1 MGDIVRIL
9 MNRIIDYAGLFP
21 PAKLDLPTSLQHYT
35 KYMMGDDN
43 WALSHFVIPQKLL
56 ENFPLDLLSPEYN
69 YNFSLLPDLF
79 TTTGSREAVAES
91 FLKKLTVLV
100 KAIEKFEE
108 AKNVKI
114 AWLEIKLNHHLF
126 SFGEELLVFIV
137 KSLSEVSKK
146 FSLDMIFFEIPF
158 QNSNDR
164 MFSSLVAV
172 LSLDSDYP
180 SGIKFRTGG
189 ITPDLFPSLSSL
201 SQAIKLCAK
210 HGIAMKATAGLHSH
224 IRHFDKDLGV
234 WRYGYLNV
242 FLAMM
247 MAVKFQLSRQL
258 ILELLSETDVSQI
271 DFDGEIRWK
280 EFALTKTDIE
290 DLRSSVAISYGSCNY
305 IEPLEH
311 LRGLGLL
318 T

>member
-1 MGDIVRIL
+1 MGDIVRTL

-21 PAKLDLPTSLQHYT
+21 PANLDLPTSLQQYT

-56 ENFPLDLLSPEYN
+56 ENFPFELLSPEYN
-69 YNFSLLPDLF
+69 YNFSLIPDLF
-79 TTTGSREAVAES
+79 TTSGSREVVAES
-91 FLKKLTVLV
+91 FLKKLRVLV

-108 AKNVKI
+108 VKNVNI

-137 KSLSEVSKK
+137 KTLSDVSKN
-146 FSLDMIFFEIPF
+146 FNLDRIFFEIPF

-172 LSLDSDYP
+172 LSLDCDYP

-189 ITPDLFPSLSSL
+189 ITPELFPSLPSL
-201 SQAIKLCAK
+201 SHAIKLCVK

-224 IRHFDKDLGV
+224 IRYFDEDLEV
-234 WRYGYLNV
+234 WRYGYLNI

-247 MAVKFQLSRQL
+247 VAAKFQLSIQL
-258 ILELLSETDVSQI
+258 ILELLSETDISKI
-271 DFDGEIRWK
+271 DFDGVIRWR
-280 EFALTKTDIE
+280 EFSLTQSDIE
-290 DLRSSVAISYGSCNY
+290 NLRSSVAISYGSCNY

-311 LRGLGLL
+311 LRELGLL